1 MDGISRASRSPRL
14 PGGAVKKQMPGF
26 PAYREGCTLD
36 KLICKDYSVSYD
48 GSRNAVDNVSL
59 TVGAGEIVSIVGESG
74 SGKSTLLH
82 GVLGLLPLGAGTRGS
97 MSLLGQNVASL
108 TDAQRRALSGNR
120 VSMIFQ
126 DTGRYMNPIARVGA
140 QYDEFLRVHGM
151 KSAVQRR
158 DLQRQM
164 LMKLHLTDPERVLR
178 SYPFELS
185 GGMRQRVGIAMA
197 LSLKPELLLADEPTS
212 ALDVTVQAQVIRQ
225 MQLLREI
232 TGAAILLVTHNIGV
246 AAYLSDRIGV
256 MKQGRLVELG
266 PTREVIGHP
275 RHAYTRGLLDAVVE
289 IDDERLIASHG

>member
-1 MDGISRASRSPRL
+1 M
-14 PGGAVKKQMPGF
+14 
-26 PAYREGCTLD
+26 D
-36 KLICKDYSVSYD
+36 KLICRDYSVSYD

-232 TGAAILLVTHNIGV
+232 TGTAILLVTHNIGV

-266 PTREVIGHP
+266 ETEKVINHP
-275 RHAYTRGLLDAVVE
+275 EHPYTRNLLKSVVE
-289 IDDERLIASHG
+289 LDDERLIANNG

>member
-1 MDGISRASRSPRL
+1 
-14 PGGAVKKQMPGF
+14 
-26 PAYREGCTLD
+26 
-36 KLICKDYSVSYD
+36 
-48 GSRNAVDNVSL
+48 
-59 TVGAGEIVSIVGESG
+59 
-74 SGKSTLLH
+74 
-82 GVLGLLPLGAGTRGS
+82 
-97 MSLLGQNVASL
+97 
-108 TDAQRRALSGNR
+108 
-120 VSMIFQ
+120 MIFQ

-232 TGAAILLVTHNIGV
+232 TGTAILLVTHNIGV

-266 PTREVIGHP
+266 ETEKVINHP
-275 RHAYTRGLLDAVVE
+275 EHPYTRNLLKSVVE
-289 IDDERLIASHG
+289 LDDERLIANNG